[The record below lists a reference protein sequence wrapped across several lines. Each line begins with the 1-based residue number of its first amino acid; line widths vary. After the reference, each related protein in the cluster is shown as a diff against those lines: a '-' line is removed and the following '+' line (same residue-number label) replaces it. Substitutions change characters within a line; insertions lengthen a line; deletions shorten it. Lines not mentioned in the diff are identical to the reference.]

1 MTTIPTEGFLGRLHA
16 DDAQALMDKA
26 RRRRYPAGSFLFME
40 GDDAHTVLFLLEG
53 QVKISITSSAGRE
66 VVLDVLGPGEII
78 GELSAIDGLPRSATA
93 TALCPVEIATLNT
106 VDFQALV
113 DERAS
118 IARQLLQLVS
128 IRLRST
134 SRRQFELASSDA
146 LARVCGRLAHL
157 AGDGRVELRVPM
169 SQSDLA
175 AWAGLSRE
183 AVVKAL
189 RTLRALGWIESR
201 GRDIVLLDVS
211 AIHDRASP
219 AG

>member
-1 MTTIPTEGFLGRLHA
+1 
-16 DDAQALMDKA
+16 
-26 RRRRYPAGSFLFME
+26 
-40 GDDAHTVLFLLEG
+40 
-53 QVKISITSSAGRE
+53 
-66 VVLDVLGPGEII
+66 
-78 GELSAIDGLPRSATA
+78 
-93 TALCPVEIATLNT
+93 
-106 VDFQALV
+106 
-113 DERAS
+113 
-118 IARQLLQLVS
+118 
-128 IRLRST
+128 
-134 SRRQFELASSDA
+134 

-175 AWAGLSRE
+175 AWAGLSRG

-211 AIHDRASP
+211 AILDRAAP